1 VTAAGTRLLSCG
13 VGLAAGVTA
22 TRLARRF
29 LAAAPPGGAARWERI
44 NHRGETVSLLEG
56 PAYVLGSVAGL
67 GITPGVAA
75 PVRAAGML
83 ASLGAG
89 AFGAYDDLAGESGS
103 KGFRGHLAALRR
115 GELTTGIVKIAGI
128 GATGFAASALVS
140 DDLIDW
146 LLGGAVIAATAN
158 LVNLFDLRP
167 GRALKVGL
175 VGLMGVVLAPAP
187 SGAIAATPIGAAAA
201 SLPEDL
207 AERGMLGD
215 TGANALG
222 AALGVGIAAASTP
235 VVRAA
240 VLGVLVTLTLASEK
254 VSFTKVIEA
263 TPALRWIDQLGRRP
277 PAA

>member
-1 VTAAGTRLLSCG
+1 VTAPGSRLLSWG
-13 VGLAAGVTA
+13 VGLVAGVAA
-22 TRLARRF
+22 TRLIRRF

-56 PAYVLGSVAGL
+56 PAYVLGSAV
-67 GITPGVAA
+67 GIAATPGVAA
-75 PVRAAGML
+75 SVRAAGVL

-89 AFGAYDDLAGESGS
+89 AFGAYDDLAGEPGG
-103 KGFRGHLAALRR
+103 KGFRGHLSALRQ
-115 GELTTGIVKIAGI
+115 GQLTSGIAKIGGI
-128 GATGFAASALVS
+128 GATGLAASALVS
-140 DDLIDW
+140 DDVIDW
-146 LLGGAVIAATAN
+146 LLGGAVVAACAN

-175 VGLMGVVLAPAP
+175 VGIVLAPTP
-187 SGAIAATPIGAAAA
+187 SGPIVAAPIGAATA

-222 AALGVGIAAASTP
+222 AALGVGIVAASSP
-235 VVRAA
+235 AVRAA
-240 VLGVLVTLTLASEK
+240 VLGVLTTLTLASEK

-263 TPALRWIDQLGRRP
+263 TPTLRWVDQLGRRP

>member
-1 VTAAGTRLLSCG
+1 L
-13 VGLAAGVTA
+13 
-22 TRLARRF
+22 
-29 LAAAPPGGAARWERI
+29 P
-44 NHRGETVSLLEG
+44 RGEV
-56 PAYVLGSVAGL
+56 
-67 GITPGVAA
+67 
-75 PVRAAGML
+75 
-83 ASLGAG
+83 
-89 AFGAYDDLAGESGS
+89 
-103 KGFRGHLAALRR
+103 
-115 GELTTGIVKIAGI
+115 TTGIVKIAGI

-146 LLGGAVIAATAN
+146 LLGGAVIAASAN

-175 VGLMGVVLAPAP
+175 VGLTGVGLAPAA
-187 SGAIAATPIGAAAA
+187 SGAIAAAPIGAATA

-222 AALGVGIAAASTP
+222 AALGVGIAATSSP

-277 PAA
+277 PAG